1 MAHRF
6 FIICLLIISSAGI
19 LAQEKD
25 SIDFEQQRDRVNQLI
40 EERSKR
46 FGDFDNSIKQKTGV
60 FGIFKTK
67 KDMQK
72 SIDILKSIVIADNK
86 ILLETKKLVALKEN
100 DQDRLTRIVN
110 EYDMQITAYMA
121 TISKLQEENERLN
134 SQLTTTKDH
143 SHRWSFLN
151 YLLLSLLI
159 VVLFLYLK
167 KIYITRK
174 SHK

>member
-1 MAHRF
+1 MANRI

-19 LAQEKD
+19 SAQEKD

-121 TISKLQEENERLN
+121 TISKLQEENEKLS

-143 SHRWSFLN
+143 SHRWNFLN

-167 KIYITRK
+167 KIYITPK